1 MKKNETTHENVAV
14 FNPITLYNIWRIE
27 FLSIKWQFEK
37 DYVNKNLLSKI
48 HHILLFLKDIITSE
62 YFAILTR
69 L

>member
-1 MKKNETTHENVAV
+1 MKMAV
-14 FNPITLYNIWRIE
+14 FNPITLYNIWRKE
-27 FLSIKWQFEK
+27 FLSMKWQSEK
-37 DYVNKNLLSKI
+37 DYANTNPLSKI